1 MGSATAAA
9 KYMEDDLYSLI
20 DKGEKALTR
29 GETLVA
35 LMLFEAAIELRPLPV
50 AQSALAYCLAKERR
64 QFPRAFALCREALGA
79 DPTDPRHYYHL
90 GRIHLLAN
98 QKPQAIMS
106 FRRGIKIK
114 RYQPIIDEMR
124 RLGLR
129 KPPVFNSLPRDHFL
143 NRSLGLLFSRLGTR

>member
-1 MGSATAAA
+1 
-9 KYMEDDLYSLI
+9 MEDDLYSLI